1 MTIKGII
8 QKLYTAI
15 TDACLQESNFESWLI
30 LNDGIIDAIDAL
42 KALDEQEPV
51 AWEQFYPDIGKPKF
65 VAQPEKEPVAW
76 MFQHEETAQT
86 VCIDAQQL
94 GWGFEKGNP
103 RLKKIAPLYTIPPQP
118 TQVKLTD
125 DEIWKF
131 WWARPEIPEG
141 ENDSMEAEFVAAV
154 RAVLS
159 AHGIK
164 E

>member
-76 MFQHEETAQT
+76 MFQHEETGRT

-103 RLKKIAPLYTIPPQP
+103 RLKKIAPLYTTPPQRKP
-118 TQVKLTD
+118 LTD
-125 DEIWKF
+125 EEINDRARAEGAHNADF
-131 WWARPEIPEG
+131 WLGVRFA
-141 ENDSMEAEFVAAV
+141 EA
-154 RAVLS
+154 